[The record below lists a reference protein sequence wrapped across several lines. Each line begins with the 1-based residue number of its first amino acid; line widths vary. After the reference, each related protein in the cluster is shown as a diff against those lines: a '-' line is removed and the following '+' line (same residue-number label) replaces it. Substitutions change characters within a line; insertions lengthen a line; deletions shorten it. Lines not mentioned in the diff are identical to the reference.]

1 MLYSTKAVS
10 PREMAKVCAYGLVL
24 LLPGSFVVLPL
35 LWLGRRWTSR
45 GAPMTTQTY
54 QDIH

>member
-1 MLYSTKAVS
+1 MLYSTKAIP

-35 LWLGRRWTSR
+35 LWLSRRWMSR
-45 GAPMTTQTY
+45 SPRLAAVSHE
-54 QDIH
+54 DIH

>member
-1 MLYSTKAVS
+1 MLCSTKAIP

-35 LWLGRRWTSR
+35 LWLSRRWMSR
-45 GAPMTTQTY
+45 SPRLAAVSHE
-54 QDIH
+54 DIH